1 MKKII
6 TALIVTNLAA
16 CSSMSDW
23 SWEDSYSHEENIE
36 HVAVVDEE
44 QNMTDTANN
53 DQELANSGEVSP
65 QKSRIDSKQV
75 PSASDASLKFQNDY
89 RQHLLTRMNE
99 IGRNQPNRSSRD
111 KNINFYVR
119 GLMQDLV
126 SNMKYVNA
134 STPIAVTSFV
144 MLDSN
149 FQYADIL
156 GKQLSESFIHEV
168 HKFGIPVI
176 DFKATDF
183 VRVTPD
189 GDFIFSKDYLELEGD
204 LPIKYAVAG
213 TLTKQL
219 SGYLVNARVIGV
231 ESKAV
236 VASAQG
242 FLPNNV
248 VNQLVSSGFNDG
260 IPLSS
265 AQRSVD

>member
-1 MKKII
+1 MKKLIPLII
-6 TALIVTNLAA
+6 ATNITA
-16 CSSMSDW
+16 CSSISDW
-23 SWEDSYSHEENIE
+23 SVEESYNDGIKGEQVANEDS
-36 HVAVVDEE
+36 
-44 QNMTDTANN
+44 TDDQTANALVS
-53 DQELANSGEVSP
+53 ESEEASLAPKPRLDNENVMT
-65 QKSRIDSKQV
+65 
-75 PSASDASLKFQNDY
+75 ANDASLKFQNDY
-89 RQHLLTRMNE
+89 RSHLLGKMNE
-99 IGRNQPNRSSRD
+99 MGKQQPNRGGRD

-126 SNMKYVNA
+126 SNMKYVNS

-144 MLDSN
+144 MLDSD
-149 FQYADIL
+149 FQYSDIL
-156 GKQLSESFIHEV
+156 GKQISESFIHEV

-176 DFKATDF
+176 DFKTTDF

-219 SGYLVNARVIGV
+219 TGYLINARVVGID
-231 ESKAV
+231 SKAV

-248 VNQLVSSGFNDG
+248 VNQLTSSGFNDG
-260 IPLSS
+260 IPVVSS
-265 AQRSVD
+265 ERNVD